1 MVVVLLAWTQALAG
15 EVRVAVASNFG
26 APMQKLVAQF
36 EQISG
41 HRVRLALGATGTFYA
56 QIKNGAPFDVLLAA
70 DQETPA
76 RIEAEG
82 LAVPSSRYTYAVGQL
97 VLWSLQPGL
106 VDERGEVL
114 RHGNFRQLALANP
127 RLSPYGRAAV
137 QTLTSL
143 GLWPALQARVVQGD
157 NIAQTHQFVMTGNAT
172 LGFVA
177 WSQVNLDGKVS
188 QGSVWRVPEN
198 LHAPIRQDAVLLRKG
213 QDNEAARALMDYLR
227 SERAQALIRSF
238 GYGL

>member
-1 MVVVLLAWTQALAG
+1 MLF
-15 EVRVAVASNFG
+15 R
-26 APMQKLVAQF
+26 
-36 EQISG
+36 
-41 HRVRLALGATGTFYA
+41 
-56 QIKNGAPFDVLLAA
+56 
-70 DQETPA
+70 
-76 RIEAEG
+76 
-82 LAVPSSRYTYAVGQL
+82 
-97 VLWSLQPGL
+97 SLRQ
-106 VDERGEVL
+106 
-114 RHGNFRQLALANP
+114 GNFRQLALANP
-127 RLSPYGRAAV
+127 RLSPYGREAV
-137 QTLTSL
+137 QTLTAL

-157 NIAQTHQFVMTGNAT
+157 NIAQAHQFVMTGNAA

>member
-1 MVVVLLAWTQALAG
+1 MVA
-15 EVRVAVASNFG
+15 E
-26 APMQKLVAQF
+26 F
-36 EQISG
+36 EQSSG
-41 HRVRLALGATGTFYA
+41 HKVRIALGATGTFYA
-56 QIKNGAPFDVLLAA
+56 QIKHGAPFDVLLAA

-82 LAVPSSRYTYAVGQL
+82 LAVPSSRYTYAVGRL
-97 VLWSLQPGL
+97 VLWSVQPGL

-114 RHGNFRQLALANP
+114 RQGNFRQLALANP
-127 RLSPYGRAAV
+127 RLSPYGRAAI
-137 QTLTSL
+137 QTLTAL

-213 QDNEAARALMDYLR
+213 QDNQAARELMDYLR
-227 SERAQALIRSF
+227 SERAQTVIRSF
-238 GYGL
+238 GYGP

>member
-1 MVVVLLAWTQALAG
+1 M
-15 EVRVAVASNFG
+15 
-26 APMQKLVAQF
+26 
-36 EQISG
+36 
-41 HRVRLALGATGTFYA
+41 
-56 QIKNGAPFDVLLAA
+56 LLAA

-227 SERAQALIRSF
+227 SERAQTVIRSF
-238 GYGL
+238 GYGP